1 MGYNRRYLKL
11 SDNPPMVSPWAACL
25 AELSGTWRVAHT
37 RSRFEKALAW
47 DLLNRR
53 IGYFLPLIE
62 KMTIASGRRRKTFVP
77 LFTSYVFF
85 CGSDEDRYAA
95 MTTNRICQTIEVADQ
110 AKLVAELSAIERA
123 LAGKAVL
130 DPYQF
135 AAVGRRCRITAGPFE
150 GIEGVVV
157 DRKKLAHVVLEV
169 SMLGQGAAME
179 IDPALLE
186 PLE

>member
-1 MGYNRRYLKL
+1 MLKL
-11 SDNPPMVSPWAACL
+11 SDNPPIVSPWAARL

-53 IGYFLPLIE
+53 IGYFLPLIG
-62 KMTIASGRRRKTFVP
+62 KITISGGRRRKVLVP

-85 CGSDEDRYAA
+85 CGTDDDRYTA
-95 MTTNRICQTIEVADQ
+95 MTTNRVCQTIEVADQ
-110 AKLVAELSAIERA
+110 AKLIAELSAIEQA
-123 LAGKAVL
+123 LAGKAML

-135 AAVGRRCRITAGPFE
+135 AAVGRRCRITAGPFQ

-157 DRKKLAHVVLEV
+157 SRKKLAQVVLEV
-169 SMLGQGAAME
+169 SMLGQGASME

-186 PLE
+186 PLD